1 MEGGQIL
8 DAMLVAN
15 EAIDLVLKNNENGI
29 LCKLDIEKAYDNV
42 DWSFLLTVM
51 QKMGWVD
58 QMVYFHCKFMC
69 VG

>member
-1 MEGGQIL
+1 M
-8 DAMLVAN
+8 VYFHC
-15 EAIDLVLKNNENGI
+15 KF
-29 LCKLDIEKAYDNV
+29 LCVDIEKASDHV
-42 DWSFLLTVM
+42 DWSLLLTVM